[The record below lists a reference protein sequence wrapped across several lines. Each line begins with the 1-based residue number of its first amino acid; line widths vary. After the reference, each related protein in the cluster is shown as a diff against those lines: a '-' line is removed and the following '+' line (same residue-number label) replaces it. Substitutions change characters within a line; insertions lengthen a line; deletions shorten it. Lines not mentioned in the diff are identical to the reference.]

1 MKNNDKRIITVI
13 ADVLLIVIWV
23 AVMVVFC
30 DFRLIGFF
38 GWFAFL
44 FVPVSIILSTLFLFL
59 HGDVK
64 NDSGTLGIPF
74 YYSGI
79 FLIISFIVNGI
90 FLLLDSMPMRP
101 FVIVFDIVILAIY
114 LILMLVTVSHTD
126 NVKTHIQESEEST
139 WTSSVLSRELGTAL
153 SFVNDADIRSMI
165 LSLKEKVDYSGNSG
179 RTSFDQEVINAAVEL
194 RQSVSVGNDKSI
206 VESIIKKL
214 EDLLAARSAGI

>member
-44 FVPVSIILSTLFLFL
+44 FVPVSIILSALFLFL

-90 FLLLDSMPMRP
+90 FLLLDSMLMRP
-101 FVIVFDIVILAIY
+101 FIIVFDIVILAIY
-114 LILMLVTVSHTD
+114 LILMIVTVSHTD
-126 NVKTHIQESEEST
+126 NVKTHIQGSEEST

-153 SFVNDADIRSMI
+153 SFVNDADIRRMI

-179 RTSFDQEVINAAVEL
+179 RTSFDQEVVNAAVEL
-194 RQSVSVGNDKSI
+194 RHSVSAGNDKAI